1 MPIYHNHNQLRMKK
15 GVCILSG
22 FEKHEKDI
30 FDIIVLGG
38 GPVGLFGLF
47 YAGLR
52 GMRAKLIDSLAELGG
67 QLITLYPEKYIYDV
81 AGYPK
86 ILAKDLVKS
95 CIEQGLRFNP
105 AVCLEEKVI
114 DLSYDDDRLIR
125 LRTDKGEH
133 WTRAIVLAVGIGA
146 FAPKKLDLPD
156 IDRLEGRGIY
166 YFVKERE
173 GFAGKT
179 VVIVGGG
186 DSAVDWALMLKDS
199 AKGVT
204 LIHRRDKFRAHEQ
217 SVQELMAS
225 PIEVKCFYELRAVHG
240 SDHLE
245 GVTIF
250 HNKTGEETYHKADAL
265 ILSLGFLA
273 DLGPVKKWG
282 LAIENNAVKVN
293 VRMETNLPGVY
304 AAGDAVT
311 HAGKLKLITTGQG
324 EAAIAVNFAS
334 TYINP
339 DSKAFP
345 GHSSMMNL

>member
-1 MPIYHNHNQLRMKK
+1 MSAY
-15 GVCILSG
+15 
-22 FEKHEKDI
+22 EKQEMDI
-30 FDIIVLGG
+30 FDITILGG

-52 GMRAKLIDSLAELGG
+52 GLRAKLIDSLAELGG
-67 QLITLYPEKYIYDV
+67 QLITLYPEKYIYDA

-86 ILAKDLVKS
+86 VLAKDLVKS
-95 CIEQGLRFNP
+95 CVEQGLRFNP

-114 DLSYDDDRLIR
+114 DLTHHDDRLIQ
-125 LRTDKGEH
+125 LHTDKGEH
-133 WTRAIVLAVGIGA
+133 WTRAVVLAVGVGA
-146 FAPKKLDLPD
+146 FAPKKLELPA

-166 YFVKERE
+166 YFVKEK
-173 GFAGKT
+173 GAFAGKT
-179 VVIVGGG
+179 VLIVGGG
-186 DSAVDWALMLKDS
+186 DSAVDWALMLKDI
-199 AKGVT
+199 AKEVT

-225 PIEVKCFYELRAVHG
+225 PVKVKCFYELKTVHG
-240 SDHLE
+240 CDYLE
-245 GVTIF
+245 GATIF
-250 HNKTGEETYHKADAL
+250 HNKTGEETYYKVDAL

-282 LAIENNAVKVN
+282 LTVENNAIRVN
-293 VRMETNLPGVY
+293 ERMETNLLGVY

-311 HAGKLKLITTGQG
+311 HPGKLKLITTGQG

>member
-1 MPIYHNHNQLRMKK
+1 
-15 GVCILSG
+15 LSG
-22 FEKHEKDI
+22 CGKQAKDI
-30 FDIIVLGG
+30 FDITILGG

-52 GMRAKLIDSLAELGG
+52 GLRAKIIDSLAELGG

-86 ILAKDLVKS
+86 VLAKDLVKL
-95 CIEQGLRFNP
+95 CVEQGLRFNP

-114 DLSYDDDRLIR
+114 DLNYHDDRLIR

-133 WTRAIVLAVGIGA
+133 WTRSLVVAVGVGA

-156 IDRLEGRGIY
+156 IKRLEGHGIY
-166 YFVKERE
+166 YFVKEKE
-173 GFAGKT
+173 VFAGKA
-179 VVIVGGG
+179 VLIVGGG
-186 DSAVDWALMLKDS
+186 DSAVDWALMLKDC
-199 AKGVT
+199 ARKTT

-217 SVQELMAS
+217 SVRELMAS
-225 PIEVKCFYELRAVHG
+225 PVEVKRFYELKAVHG
-240 SDHLE
+240 GDHLE
-245 GVTIF
+245 GVTMF
-250 HNKTGEETYHKADAL
+250 HNKTGEETYYKVDAL

-282 LAIENNAVKVN
+282 LAIENNIIKVN
-293 VRMETNLPGVY
+293 ERMETNLPGVY

-311 HAGKLKLITTGQG
+311 HPGKLKLITTGQG
-324 EAAIAVNFAS
+324 EAAIAVNFAA

>member
-1 MPIYHNHNQLRMKK
+1 MSAY
-15 GVCILSG
+15 
-22 FEKHEKDI
+22 EKQEMDI
-30 FDIIVLGG
+30 FDITILGG

-52 GMRAKLIDSLAELGG
+52 GLRAKLIDSLAELGG
-67 QLITLYPEKYIYDV
+67 QLITLYPEKYIYDA

-86 ILAKDLVKS
+86 VLAKDLVKS
-95 CIEQGLRFNP
+95 CVEQGLRFNP

-114 DLSYDDDRLIR
+114 DLTHHDDRLIQ
-125 LRTDKGEH
+125 LHTDKGEH
-133 WTRAIVLAVGIGA
+133 WTRAVVLAVGVGA
-146 FAPKKLDLPD
+146 FAPKKLELPA

-166 YFVKERE
+166 YFVKEKE
-173 GFAGKT
+173 VFAGKT
-179 VVIVGGG
+179 VLIVGGG
-186 DSAVDWALMLKDS
+186 DSAVDWALMLKDI
-199 AKGVT
+199 AKEVT

-225 PIEVKCFYELRAVHG
+225 PVKVKCFYELKTVHG
-240 SDHLE
+240 GDYLE
-245 GVTIF
+245 GATIF
-250 HNKTGEETYHKADAL
+250 HNKTGEETYYKVDAL

-282 LAIENNAVKVN
+282 LTVEHNAIKVN
-293 VRMETNLPGVY
+293 ERMETNLPGVY

-311 HAGKLKLITTGQG
+311 HPGKLKLITTGQG

>member
-1 MPIYHNHNQLRMKK
+1 MSAY
-15 GVCILSG
+15 
-22 FEKHEKDI
+22 EKPEMDI
-30 FDIIVLGG
+30 FDITILGG

-52 GMRAKLIDSLAELGG
+52 GLRAKLIDSLAELGG
-67 QLITLYPEKYIYDV
+67 QLITLYPEKYIYDA

-86 ILAKDLVKS
+86 VLAKDLVKS
-95 CIEQGLRFNP
+95 CVEQGLRFNP

-114 DLSYDDDRLIR
+114 DLTHHDDRLIQ
-125 LRTDKGEH
+125 LHTDKGEH
-133 WTRAIVLAVGIGA
+133 WTRAVVLAVGVGA
-146 FAPKKLDLPD
+146 FAPKKLELPA

-166 YFVKERE
+166 YFVKEKE

-179 VVIVGGG
+179 VLIVGGG
-186 DSAVDWALMLKDS
+186 DSAVDWALMLKDI
-199 AKGVT
+199 AKEVT

-225 PIEVKCFYELRAVHG
+225 PVKVKCFYELKTVHG

-245 GVTIF
+245 GATIF
-250 HNKTGEETYHKADAL
+250 HNKTGEETYYKVDAL

-282 LAIENNAVKVN
+282 LTVENNAIKVN
-293 VRMETNLPGVY
+293 ERMETNLPGVY
-304 AAGDAVT
+304 AAGDVVT
-311 HAGKLKLITTGQG
+311 HPGKLKLITTGQG

>member
-1 MPIYHNHNQLRMKK
+1 LNDYDKQAR
-15 GVCILSG
+15 
-22 FEKHEKDI
+22 DI
-30 FDIIVLGG
+30 FDITILGG

-52 GMRAKLIDSLAELGG
+52 GLRAKLIDSLAELGG

-86 ILAKDLVKS
+86 VLAKDLVKS
-95 CIEQGLRFNP
+95 CVEQGLRFNP

-114 DLSYDDDRLIR
+114 DLTYHEDRLIQ

-133 WTRAIVLAVGIGA
+133 WTRAVVLAVGVGA
-146 FAPKKLDLPD
+146 FAPKKLALPD
-156 IDRLEGRGIY
+156 INRLEGHGIY
-166 YFVKERE
+166 YFVKEKQV
-173 GFAGKT
+173 FAGKT
-179 VVIVGGG
+179 VLIVGGG
-186 DSAVDWALMLKDS
+186 DSALDWALMLKDI
-199 AKGVT
+199 AKKVM

-225 PIEVKCFYELRAVHG
+225 PVEVKCFYELKAVHG
-240 SDHLE
+240 GDQLE

-250 HNKTGEETYHKADAL
+250 HNKTGEETYCKVDAL

-282 LAIENNAVKVN
+282 LAIENHAIRVN
-293 VRMETNLPGVY
+293 ERMETNLPGVY
-304 AAGDAVT
+304 AAGDAAT
-311 HAGKLKLITTGQG
+311 HPGKLKLITTGQG
-324 EAAIAVNFAS
+324 EVAIAVNFAA

-345 GHSSMMNL
+345 GHSSTMNL

>member
-1 MPIYHNHNQLRMKK
+1 MSAY
-15 GVCILSG
+15 
-22 FEKHEKDI
+22 EKQEMDI
-30 FDIIVLGG
+30 FDITILGG

-52 GMRAKLIDSLAELGG
+52 GLRAKLIDSLAELGG
-67 QLITLYPEKYIYDV
+67 QLITLYPEKYIYDA

-86 ILAKDLVKS
+86 VLAKDLVKS
-95 CIEQGLRFNP
+95 CVEQGLRFNP

-114 DLSYDDDRLIR
+114 DLTHHDDRLIQ
-125 LRTDKGEH
+125 LRTDKEKH
-133 WTRAIVLAVGIGA
+133 WTRAVVLAVGVGA
-146 FAPKKLDLPD
+146 FAPKKLELPA

-166 YFVKERE
+166 YFVKEKE
-173 GFAGKT
+173 VFAGKT
-179 VVIVGGG
+179 VLIVGGG
-186 DSAVDWALMLKDS
+186 DSAVDWALMLKDI
-199 AKGVT
+199 AKEVT
-204 LIHRRDKFRAHEQ
+204 LIHRRDTFRAHGQ

-225 PIEVKCFYELRAVHG
+225 PVKVKCFYELKTVHG
-240 SDHLE
+240 GDYLE
-245 GVTIF
+245 GAIIF
-250 HNKTGEETYHKADAL
+250 HNKTGEETYSKVDAL

-282 LAIENNAVKVN
+282 LTVENNAIKVN
-293 VRMETNLPGVY
+293 ERMETNLPGVY

-311 HAGKLKLITTGQG
+311 HPGKLKLITTGQG

-339 DSKAFP
+339 DSNAFP

>member
-1 MPIYHNHNQLRMKK
+1 
-15 GVCILSG
+15 LSDC
-22 FEKHEKDI
+22 EQQEKDI
-30 FDIIVLGG
+30 FDITILGG

-52 GMRAKLIDSLAELGG
+52 GLRAKIIDSLAELGG

-86 ILAKDLVKS
+86 VLAKDLVKL
-95 CIEQGLRFNP
+95 CVEQGLRFNP

-114 DLSYDDDRLIR
+114 DLTYDDDRLIR
-125 LRTDKGEH
+125 LLTDKGEH
-133 WTRAIVLAVGIGA
+133 WTRSLVVAVGVGA

-156 IDRLEGRGIY
+156 IDRLEGRGIH
-166 YFVKERE
+166 YFVKEKE
-173 GFAGKT
+173 VFAGKS
-179 VVIVGGG
+179 VLIVGGG

-199 AKGVT
+199 AREVT

-225 PIEVKCFYELRAVHG
+225 PVEVKCFYELKAVHG
-240 SDHLE
+240 GDRLE

-250 HNKTGEETYHKADAL
+250 HNKTGEETYYKVDAL

-282 LAIENNAVKVN
+282 LAIENNAIKVN
-293 VRMETNLPGVY
+293 ERMETNLPGVY
-304 AAGDAVT
+304 AGGDAVT
-311 HAGKLKLITTGQG
+311 HPGKLKLITTGQG
-324 EAAIAVNFAS
+324 EAAIAVNFAA
-334 TYINP
+334 TYIDP

>member
-1 MPIYHNHNQLRMKK
+1 LSDYEKQAMDIY
-15 GVCILSG
+15 
-22 FEKHEKDI
+22 DI
-30 FDIIVLGG
+30 TILGG
-38 GPVGLFGLF
+38 GPAGLFGLF

-52 GMRAKLIDSLAELGG
+52 GLRAKLIDSLAELGG

-81 AGYPK
+81 AGHPK
-86 ILAKDLVKS
+86 VLAKDLVKS
-95 CIEQGLRFNP
+95 CVEQGLRFNP

-114 DLSYDDDRLIR
+114 DLTYHDDRLIR
-125 LRTDKGEH
+125 LSTDKGEH
-133 WTRAIVLAVGIGA
+133 WTRSVVLAVGVGA
-146 FAPKKLDLPD
+146 FAPKKLNLPD
-156 IDRLEGRGIY
+156 IERLEGHGIY
-166 YFVKERE
+166 YFVKEKE
-173 GFAGKT
+173 VFAGKS
-179 VVIVGGG
+179 VLIVGGG

-199 AKGVT
+199 AKEVT

-225 PIEVKCFYELRAVHG
+225 PVEVKCFYELKAVHG
-240 SDHLE
+240 GDHLE

-250 HNKTGEETYHKADAL
+250 HNKTGEETYYKVDAL
-265 ILSLGFLA
+265 ILSLGFVA
-273 DLGPVKKWG
+273 DLGPVRKWG
-282 LAIENNAVKVN
+282 LAIEHNAIKVN
-293 VRMETNLPGVY
+293 ERMETNLPGVY

-324 EAAIAVNFAS
+324 EAAIAVNFAA

>member
-1 MPIYHNHNQLRMKK
+1 MRGELT
-15 GVCILSG
+15 LSSYDN
-22 FEKHEKDI
+22 KDMDV
-30 FDIIVLGG
+30 FDITILGG

-52 GMRAKLIDSLAELGG
+52 GLRAKLIDSLAELGG

-86 ILAKDLVKS
+86 VLAKDLVKS
-95 CIEQGLRFNP
+95 CVEQGLRFNP
-105 AVCLEEKVI
+105 AICLEEKVI
-114 DLSYDDDRLIR
+114 DMTYHDDRLIR

-133 WTRAIVLAVGIGA
+133 WTRSLVLAVGVGA
-146 FAPKKLDLPD
+146 FAPKKLNLPD
-156 IDRLEGRGIY
+156 IERLEGHGIY
-166 YFVKERE
+166 YFVKEKE
-173 GFAGKT
+173 VFTGKT

-186 DSAVDWALMLKDS
+186 DSAVDWALMLQDI
-199 AKGVT
+199 AKSVT
-204 LIHRRDKFRAHEQ
+204 LVHRRDQFRAHEQ
-217 SVQELMAS
+217 SVQELLAS
-225 PIEVKCFYELRAVHG
+225 PVEIKYFYELKAVHG
-240 SDHLE
+240 GDHLE

-250 HNKTGEETYHKADAL
+250 HNKTGEETYRKADAL

-282 LAIENNAVKVN
+282 LAIDNNAIKVN
-293 VRMETNLPGVY
+293 ERMETNLPGVY

-311 HAGKLKLITTGQG
+311 HLGKLKLITTGQG